1 MGFRVSLKGPMLP
14 TNLSKS
20 WRIQAAR
27 RFAKVLTGSVYTYIG
42 IAGIKLAE
50 NRERRIK
57 WLYDSKK
64 QLMTFPQ
71 EVRTQ
76 VVYAL
81 SEAQLGRKADY
92 SKPMTGL
99 GAGVFEIVADHDGD
113 TYRSVY
119 AVKLGEEIYV
129 LHSFQKKSTIG
140 IKTPK
145 PDLDLIKTRLSRLK
159 QHVAEAKKAEKRKK
173 K

>member
-1 MGFRVSLKGPMLP
+1 M
-14 TNLSKS
+14 
-20 WRIQAAR
+20 
-27 RFAKVLTGSVYTYIG
+27 
-42 IAGIKLAE
+42 
-50 NRERRIK
+50 
-57 WLYDSKK
+57 
-64 QLMTFPQ
+64 
-71 EVRTQ
+71 
-76 VVYAL
+76 
-81 SEAQLGRKADY
+81 GRKADY
-92 SKPMTGL
+92 SKPMAGL

-145 PDLDLIKTRLSRLK
+145 PDLDLIKTRLSRVK
-159 QHVAEAKKAEKRKK
+159 QHLAQASKVEKRKK

>member
-1 MGFRVSLKGPMLP
+1 MKKEDAIPPRPEGRGFP
-14 TNLSKS
+14 
-20 WRIQAAR
+20 RI
-27 RFAKVLTGSVYTYIG
+27 L
-42 IAGIKLAE
+42 
-50 NRERRIK
+50 
-57 WLYDSKK
+57 
-64 QLMTFPQ
+64 LMTFPR
-71 EVRTQ
+71 EVQTQ
-76 VVYAL
+76 VGFAL
-81 SEAQLGRKADY
+81 SEAQMGRKADY

-119 AVKLGEEIYV
+119 AVKLGDEIYV

-145 PDLDLIKTRLSRLK
+145 PDLDLIKTRLSRAK
-159 QHVAEAKKAEKRKK
+159 QHLAQARKVEKRKK

>member
-1 MGFRVSLKGPMLP
+1 ME
-14 TNLSKS
+14 
-20 WRIQAAR
+20 
-27 RFAKVLTGSVYTYIG
+27 
-42 IAGIKLAE
+42 E
-50 NRERRIK
+50 NRERGII
-57 WLYDSKK
+57 WLFDSKR
-64 QLMTFPQ
+64 QLMTFPK

-76 VVYAL
+76 VGYAL
-81 SEAQLGRKADY
+81 SEAQMGRKADY

-99 GAGVFEIVADHDGD
+99 GSGVFEIVADHDGD

-145 PDLDLIKTRLSRLK
+145 PDLDLIKARLSRVK
-159 QHVAEAKKAEKRKK
+159 QHLTQANKGQKRKK

>member
-1 MGFRVSLKGPMLP
+1 M
-14 TNLSKS
+14 
-20 WRIQAAR
+20 
-27 RFAKVLTGSVYTYIG
+27 VL
-42 IAGIKLAE
+42 LE
-50 NRERRIK
+50 NRERAIN

-76 VVYAL
+76 VGYAL
-81 SEAQLGRKADY
+81 SEAQMGRKADY
-92 SKPMTGL
+92 TKPMTGL

-113 TYRSVY
+113 IYRSVY
-119 AVKLGEEIYV
+119 AVKLGDEIYV

-145 PDLDLIKTRLSRLK
+145 PDLDLIKTRLSRVK
-159 QHVAEAKKAEKRKK
+159 QHLAQAKTAKKRKK

>member
-1 MGFRVSLKGPMLP
+1 V
-14 TNLSKS
+14 T
-20 WRIQAAR
+20 
-27 RFAKVLTGSVYTYIG
+27 
-42 IAGIKLAE
+42 KLEE
-50 NRERRIK
+50 NRERGII
-57 WLYDSKK
+57 WLFDSKR
-64 QLMTFPQ
+64 QLMTFPK

-76 VVYAL
+76 VGYAL
-81 SEAQLGRKADY
+81 SEAQMGRKADY

-99 GAGVFEIVADHDGD
+99 GSGVFEIVADHDGD

-145 PDLDLIKTRLSRLK
+145 PDLDLIKARLSRVK
-159 QHVAEAKKAEKRKK
+159 QHLTQANKGQKRKK

>member
-1 MGFRVSLKGPMLP
+1 
-14 TNLSKS
+14 
-20 WRIQAAR
+20 
-27 RFAKVLTGSVYTYIG
+27 
-42 IAGIKLAE
+42 LAE
-50 NRERRIK
+50 QPERRIN

-64 QLMTFPQ
+64 RLLDFPK

-76 VVYAL
+76 VGFAL
-81 SEAQLGRKADY
+81 SEAQMGRKADY

-119 AVKLGEEIYV
+119 AVKLGEDIYV

-145 PDLDLIKTRLSRLK
+145 PDLDLIKTRLSRVKEHL
-159 QHVAEAKKAEKRKK
+159 AEAKKAERRK
-173 K
+173 

>member
-1 MGFRVSLKGPMLP
+1 V
-14 TNLSKS
+14 
-20 WRIQAAR
+20 
-27 RFAKVLTGSVYTYIG
+27 
-42 IAGIKLAE
+42 AE
-50 NRERRIK
+50 NRERKIN

-64 QLMTFPQ
+64 QLMSFPS

-76 VVYAL
+76 AGYAL
-81 SEAQLGRKADY
+81 SEAQMGRKADY

-99 GAGVFEIVADHDGD
+99 GAGVFEIVADHVGD

-119 AVKLGEEIYV
+119 AVKLGEDIYV
-129 LHSFQKKSTIG
+129 LHSFQKKSTTG

-145 PDLDLIKTRLSRLK
+145 PDLDLIKTRLSRVK
-159 QHVAEAKKAEKRKK
+159 QELAEANKEKRKK

>member
-1 MGFRVSLKGPMLP
+1 VG
-14 TNLSKS
+14 
-20 WRIQAAR
+20 
-27 RFAKVLTGSVYTYIG
+27 
-42 IAGIKLAE
+42 
-50 NRERRIK
+50 
-57 WLYDSKK
+57 
-64 QLMTFPQ
+64 
-71 EVRTQ
+71 
-76 VVYAL
+76 YAL
-81 SEAQLGRKADY
+81 SEAQMGRKADY

-99 GAGVFEIVADHDGD
+99 GSGVFEIVADHDGD

-145 PDLDLIKTRLSRLK
+145 PDLDLIKTRLSRVK
-159 QHVAEAKKAEKRKK
+159 QHLTQANKGQKRKK

>member
-1 MGFRVSLKGPMLP
+1 MRL
-14 TNLSKS
+14 
-20 WRIQAAR
+20 AA
-27 RFAKVLTGSVYTYIG
+27 
-42 IAGIKLAE
+42 
-50 NRERRIK
+50 NRERGIS

-76 VVYAL
+76 VGYAL
-81 SEAQLGRKADY
+81 SEAQLGRKAEY
-92 SKPMTGL
+92 SKPMTNL

-113 TYRSVY
+113 TFRSIY
-119 AVKLGEEIYV
+119 AVKLGDDIYA

-145 PDLDLIKTRLSRLK
+145 PDLDLIKTRLSRVK
-159 QHVAEAKKAEKRKK
+159 QYLAQEKKAEERKK

>member
-1 MGFRVSLKGPMLP
+1 MG
-14 TNLSKS
+14 
-20 WRIQAAR
+20 
-27 RFAKVLTGSVYTYIG
+27 
-42 IAGIKLAE
+42 LAE
-50 NRERRIK
+50 KRERRIS

-64 QLMTFPQ
+64 QLLTFPKD
-71 EVRTQ
+71 VRTQ
-76 VVYAL
+76 VGYAL
-81 SEAQLGRKADY
+81 SEAQMGRKADY

-119 AVKLGEEIYV
+119 AVKLGDDIYV

-145 PDLDLIKTRLSRLK
+145 PDLELIKTRLRRIK
-159 QHVAEAKKAEKRKK
+159 QALAEANKEKGKS
-173 K
+173 

>member
-1 MGFRVSLKGPMLP
+1 M
-14 TNLSKS
+14 
-20 WRIQAAR
+20 AA
-27 RFAKVLTGSVYTYIG
+27 KQ
-42 IAGIKLAE
+42 
-50 NRERRIK
+50 ERKIN

-64 QLMTFPQ
+64 QLLAFPKD
-71 EVRTQ
+71 VLTQ
-76 VVYAL
+76 VGYAL
-81 SEAQLGRKADY
+81 SEAQMGRKADY

-119 AVKLGEEIYV
+119 AVKLGDNIYV

-145 PDLDLIKTRLSRLK
+145 PDLELIKTRLRRIK
-159 QHVAEAKKAEKRKK
+159 QELAQAKKEKRSKK
-173 K
+173 

>member
-1 MGFRVSLKGPMLP
+1 MR
-14 TNLSKS
+14 
-20 WRIQAAR
+20 
-27 RFAKVLTGSVYTYIG
+27 
-42 IAGIKLAE
+42 LAE
-50 NRERRIK
+50 KRERRIN

-64 QLMTFPQ
+64 QLLTFPKD
-71 EVRTQ
+71 VLTQ
-76 VVYAL
+76 VGYAL
-81 SEAQLGRKADY
+81 SEAQMGRKADY

-99 GAGVFEIVADHDGD
+99 GAGVLEIVADHDGD

-119 AVKLGEEIYV
+119 AVKLGDDIYV

-145 PDLDLIKTRLSRLK
+145 PDLELIKTRLRRIK
-159 QHVAEAKKAEKRKK
+159 QELADAKKEKRKK